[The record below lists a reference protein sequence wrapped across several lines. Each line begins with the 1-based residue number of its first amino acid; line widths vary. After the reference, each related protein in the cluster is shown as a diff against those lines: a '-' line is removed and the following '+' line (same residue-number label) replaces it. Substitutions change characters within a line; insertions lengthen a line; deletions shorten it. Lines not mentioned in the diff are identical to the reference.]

1 MKWTVIRPIVLT
13 GVLLGL
19 VQPATGL
26 NIVPAFDSSIVNAP
40 NAAAIENSITFSA
53 NTISS
58 LFSNAGTVHILFEY
72 SAGSFLGQSDSS
84 FYYDTYTNVT
94 AELSANASANPQNT
108 TLATALAH
116 LSSGNDANGTTQM
129 LATSADFRIALGDN
143 TATPCFDIN
152 GNFVNA
158 CGATYDGVI
167 TLSSSQPLDFTRPVP
182 AYNGTNV
189 LYDAVRVEEHEIDEV
204 LGGGGSGST
213 LGSSDQ
219 NDAFGI
225 LDLYRYSAANTPSF
239 TASSRASSYFSVD
252 GGATDI
258 VGFNQNRSGDYSD
271 WGPNITSCP
280 GGGSGGP
287 GFVQDAF
294 ACNNTSADVT
304 ISSPE
309 YVMLEAVGYDPTS
322 PIVPNIVWN
331 CSNSPDLI
339 NHSGQISA
347 TKITACTQVIL
358 GTNTYSGGTI
368 IEAGTLQVGNGGTAG
383 SIIGDVTDN
392 GAFVVNSAANTVF
405 RGVISGT
412 GSFTKTGSGGLYLS
426 ADNTYSG
433 GTTISGGAI
442 VLGYYGTTGSIIG
455 NVVDNGVLYV
465 FRPDTYTFAGEIS
478 GTGVFVQAG
487 SGTAVLTGTN
497 TYSGGT
503 IIEAGTL
510 QVGNGGTA
518 GSIIG
523 DVTDNGAFVVNSA
536 ANTVFRGV
544 ISGTG
549 SFTKTGS
556 GGLYLS
562 ADNTY
567 SGGTTISG
575 GAIVLGYY
583 GTTGSIIG
591 NVVDNGVLYVFRPDT
606 YTFAGEISGTG
617 VFVQAGSGTAV
628 LTGTN
633 TYSGG
638 TIIEAGTLQVG
649 SNLATGSSGVHLAGA
664 LSSLLLDNGITLTNE
679 IFVDQSSFIDVDG
692 SDVATL
698 SGPLV
703 GTAPFEKD
711 GTGTLILDHDNRAT
725 YSGNI
730 SYHGTLV
737 AGMTGAFG
745 TGTVTV
751 LGSTLVL
758 DNGVIYSN
766 PTLLADN
773 FTVVQNGGIA
783 AIIGAISQASGPWGL
798 NKTGSGT
805 LVLAN
810 DNTFTGNT
818 IVQAGVL
825 DLLGTISGNVIV
837 GANATLAISG
847 NILGSLTVQTSGQ
860 LSSVALG
867 GEMSAL
873 SAASY
878 NEAASTL
885 SVRFGGA
892 STNYSN
898 DRLIISGSVDLQGG
912 VLDAHPTSR
921 ASDYTFDQRYL
932 VVATPMPVT
941 GTFSNSNAFTP
952 NPYDPNLLERI
963 RYDLGGVVLEI
974 RKLID
979 FTSAGGTQAPNQFS
993 VANAINT
1000 TELGANDNWANVIN
1014 SLAALA
1020 PQARLATL
1028 DDMSGEGIVNFQRA
1042 ASDSLGA
1049 FEDAIESHMLAIR
1062 SSVDGQV
1069 PAANFG
1075 SAGNVWIT
1083 GIGRDDDTQTKGDL
1097 AGLHTQISGLA
1108 GGLDVIVGDGLSLGI
1123 AGGSSHPDQTTP
1135 ELETSGSGKGTTI
1148 GGYGQYDMGDI
1159 YIGLSAGYDQTR
1171 FAERR
1176 LISVDSLNETT
1187 TASFIER
1194 SAIGS
1199 IWLGLRLH
1207 LFNGDFE
1214 PMLEAVFQSTT
1225 QDGFSESDDGLGLGL
1240 TVAPIKVEQLTG
1252 TIGARWSTLV
1262 RSDKFWLEP
1271 NLNGAISFLGEDLSP
1286 NTSAGFEGAPQG
1298 TRTFTVFGTK
1308 TAPLAGD
1315 FGAGL
1320 TVGEDDQPLTLQL
1333 SYKGRCTGRDVQH
1346 SALLSVN
1353 YEW

>member
-358 GTNTYSGGTI
+358 
-368 IEAGTLQVGNGGTAG
+368 
-383 SIIGDVTDN
+383 
-392 GAFVVNSAANTVF
+392 
-405 RGVISGT
+405 
-412 GSFTKTGSGGLYLS
+412 
-426 ADNTYSG
+426 
-433 GTTISGGAI
+433 
-442 VLGYYGTTGSIIG
+442 
-455 NVVDNGVLYV
+455 
-465 FRPDTYTFAGEIS
+465 
-478 GTGVFVQAG
+478 
-487 SGTAVLTGTN
+487 GTN